1 LKKGLAADSE
11 IWMILAPLTGT
22 DETQSQD
29 GDCLKRWAVD
39 EAALAKR
46 ETVESKVKKGIG
58 KKIENAIDTK
68 VKST

>member
-1 LKKGLAADSE
+1 LKKGLAVDSE

-29 GDCLKRWAVD
+29 GDSLKRLAVE
-39 EAALAKR
+39 EASLAMR
-46 ETVESKVKKGIG
+46 ELVETRVKKGMG
-58 KKIENAIDTK
+58 EKIENAIDTK

>member
-29 GDCLKRWAVD
+29 GDCLERT
-39 EAALAKR
+39 
-46 ETVESKVKKGIG
+46 TVEETSLALRELVETKVKKGMG
-58 KKIENAIDTK
+58 EKNRKCD
-68 VKST
+68 